1 MGAHKVF
8 NLTRFSSWILAYTIA
23 LTQDIW
29 LLLKF
34 WSTWYW
40 FFYKKHDQYLLKYHQ
55 LWFIMCTIAS
65 FCPHFHWSFSMHVQG
80 SVILWSVMHI
90 ECILYQQVHACE
102 FCSVWF
108 FRHFGGC
115 TSTVAVTEGVTD
127 YRMVGYPRSYSEENL
142 CAHLPRVTMKYK
154 LDPTMNMLLTLV
166 SSGVNYKKIMY

>member
-1 MGAHKVF
+1 MWAHKVF

-23 LTQDIW
+23 WTQDIW
-29 LLLKF
+29 LLFKF

-90 ECILYQQVHACE
+90 NRCMLVNFVLFDFSGILVVVPALWRLQRGWQIIE
-102 FCSVWF
+102 WWDIP
-108 FRHFGGC
+108 
-115 TSTVAVTEGVTD
+115 AVTRRKIYVHI
-127 YRMVGYPRSYSEENL
+127 YRESPWSTNWIPLWTCS
-142 CAHLPRVTMKYK
+142 
-154 LDPTMNMLLTLV
+154 
-166 SSGVNYKKIMY
+166 